1 MKQVRIG
8 NTVLGDG
15 RVKICLPLVGSNRS
29 EIEAQLYT
37 IAKHEPDLIEFR
49 ADWYESVF
57 EKAKLYSLLEEIRQ
71 LADKVPVLFTFRSK
85 SEGGER
91 NISWETYQELNLYA
105 AESGLVDAVDVE
117 AFFNYITNTGRTLE
131 TDMPNAEAVALLTDY
146 RDKMGMEK
154 LISDLQRYSV
164 KVIASN
170 HDFLKTPSKEQLIA
184 RLACMQ
190 RMGADIAKIAVM
202 PEVPEDVLTLLCA
215 TREMEKKHPETP
227 VITMSMGRLG
237 VLSRMGGGLF
247 GSALTFASAGKAS
260 APGQVE
266 VEQLRGILKML

>member
-215 TREMEKKHPETP
+215 TREMEKNHPETP